1 MHTQKRSA
9 SSALASKV
17 FLTPVT
23 PDLDSGNV
31 KAFFNSPSLG
41 KRHATERAAQNPK
54 PAKSSNLSGVSL
66 AARDFENEFEKEVD
80 KENMSPELAFPHD
93 GIEADT
99 EAHHYIYGF
108 DVAIGDVHLNDP
120 LDEVPPEDSDSE
132 DGGHDEPF
140 LVLEGNNDSDELMR
154 QFLNGNVPLVVPSF
168 ISRNLDS
175 ESVAEE
181 SQSEEDEKLLKDAS
195 FHLQQRWISFYK
207 RKKARMLQASKSLS
221 KRSTSKIKRCLS
233 RRFITHL
240 KTQIKSREILKTVLT
255 SLRLEEGML

>member
-31 KAFFNSPSLG
+31 KAFLNSPFLG

-66 AARDFENEFEKEVD
+66 AARDFENEFEKELD

-99 EAHHYIYGF
+99 EAHYYIYGF

-120 LDEVPPEDSDSE
+120 LDEVPLEDSDSE

-154 QFLNGNVPLVVPSF
+154 QFLNGKIPLVVPSF
-168 ISRNLDS
+168 ISRNSDS

-181 SQSEEDEKLLKDAS
+181 SQSEEDEKITQRCKLSLAAKMDIILQKKKGKDVAGIQN
-195 FHLQQRWISFYK
+195 FIQKNTGR
-207 RKKARMLQASKSLS
+207 
-221 KRSTSKIKRCLS
+221 IKRCLS

-240 KTQIKSREILKTVLT
+240 KTQ
-255 SLRLEEGML
+255 M